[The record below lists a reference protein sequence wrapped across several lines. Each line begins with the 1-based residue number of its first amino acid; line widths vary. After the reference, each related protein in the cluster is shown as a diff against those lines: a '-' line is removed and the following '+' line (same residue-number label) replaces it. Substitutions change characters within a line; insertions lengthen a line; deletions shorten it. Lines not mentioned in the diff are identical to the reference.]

1 MKTRKPYVSPRLI
14 KVKLNHT
21 QAVLSQCSV
30 TALTLRR
37 SVPDECSGSPH
48 FCRQD
53 QAGHGGDFGSS
64 S

>member
-14 KVKLNHT
+14 KVKLNQN

-30 TALTLRR
+30 TAGTLRR
-37 SVPDECSGSPH
+37 SVPQECSGTPH

-53 QAGHGGDFGSS
+53 LTGHGGDFGSS